1 MQDQIQRMLTYDR
14 IEEAARSAN
23 MPQIQWLCQRYKH
36 NLEKSAWSASASSKT
51 HAVLR
56 RGLLLRQ
63 KETLARLGAERRQA
77 RFRRKMAANIK
88 ARKAAARINNRLLQ
102 EKRKAQHD
110 ALEKVAHDFNAQN
123 CDKGGYGKTALQ
135 MRKSCMQ
142 RMELCCPELPLE
154 LKVRYKE
161 VVEWYANPFP
171 H

>member
-14 IEEAARSAN
+14 IAEAARCAN

-63 KETLARLGAERRQA
+63 QETSARLGAERRQA

-110 ALEKVAHDFNAQN
+110 ALEKVAHEFNALN
-123 CDKGGYGKTALQ
+123 CEKGGYGKTPLQ
-135 MRKSCMQ
+135 MRRSCMQ
-142 RMELCCPELPLE
+142 RLELCCPDLPLD

>member
-1 MQDQIQRMLTYDR
+1 MQDQIQRMLTYER
-14 IEEAARSAN
+14 IEEAARCAN
-23 MPQIQWLCQRYKH
+23 IPQIQWICQKYKH
-36 NLEKSAWSASASSKT
+36 NLEKSAWSESASSKT

-63 KETLARLGAERRQA
+63 KETATRLGRERDQA

-88 ARKAAARINNRLLQ
+88 AQKAAKRINNQLLE
-102 EKRKAQHD
+102 EKRKAQHA
-110 ALEKVAHDFNAQN
+110 ALERVAHEFNAHN
-123 CDKGGYGKTALQ
+123 CDKGGYDKTALQ

-142 RMELCCPELPLE
+142 RIELCSPELPLE

-161 VVEWYANPFP
+161 VVEWYANPFS

>member
-1 MQDQIQRMLTYDR
+1 MLTYER
-14 IEEAARSAN
+14 IEEAARCAN
-23 MPQIQWLCQRYKH
+23 IPQIQWICQKYKH
-36 NLEKSAWSASASSKT
+36 NLEKSAWSESASSKT

-63 KETLARLGAERRQA
+63 KESAKRLRRDRDQA

-88 ARKAAARINNRLLQ
+88 AQKAAKRINNQLLE

-123 CDKGGYGKTALQ
+123 CDKGGYGKTPLQ

-142 RMELCCPELPLE
+142 RMELCCPDLPLD

>member
-1 MQDQIQRMLTYDR
+1 MQDQIQRMLTYER
-14 IEEAARSAN
+14 IEEAARCAN
-23 MPQIQWLCQRYKH
+23 IPQIQWICQKFKH
-36 NLEKSAWSASASSKT
+36 NLEKSAWSESASSKT

-63 KETLARLGAERRQA
+63 KETATRLGRERDQA

-88 ARKAAARINNRLLQ
+88 AQKAAKRINNKLLE
-102 EKRKAQHD
+102 EKRKAHHA
-110 ALEKVAHDFNAQN
+110 ALERVAHEFNAHN
-123 CDKGGYGKTALQ
+123 CDKGGYDKTALQ

-142 RMELCCPELPLE
+142 RIELCSPELPLE

-161 VVEWYANPFP
+161 VVEWYANPFS